1 MALERGSVL
10 VEVSVRTCLYVFLMD
25 SSETAVVSEVVSPI
39 GSEELAGAD
48 AIAIGT
54 APARQHLATEYVAE
68 HQRARIVRALA
79 DEIVDH
85 GYRDVTVAG
94 IVKRAGVARNT
105 FYASFANKEECFLAA
120 SNLAGEEAM
129 KLVSVAVRAAP
140 AEWALRVCAGIGA
153 FLSYAASESALARAF
168 VVESL
173 SAGPE
178 AADRY
183 ERTVRAVAPF
193 FRLGRRESDDGDKL
207 PPTLEET
214 IVGGIFWVVYQ
225 RMVVGRPEEL
235 EGLLE
240 ELVEFALTPYLGAA
254 EARQVAAR
262 GD

>member
-1 MALERGSVL
+1 M
-10 VEVSVRTCLYVFLMD
+10 
-25 SSETAVVSEVVSPI
+25 SPI
-39 GSEELAGAD
+39 EIEELSSGGAVT
-48 AIAIGT
+48 IGT
-54 APARQHLATEYVAE
+54 APARQHIAGEFVAE

-129 KLVSVAVRAAP
+129 RLVSVAVRAAP
-140 AEWALRVCAGIGA
+140 AEWALRARAGIGA

-183 ERTVRAVAPF
+183 ERTVRAVTPF
-193 FRLGRRESDDGDKL
+193 FRLGRRESDKGDKL

-225 RMVVGRPEEL
+225 RMVIGRPEEL
-235 EGLLE
+235 EDLLE
-240 ELVEFALTPYLGAA
+240 ELVEFALTPYLGATG
-254 EARQVAAR
+254 ARKVAAQ
-262 GD
+262 GDPVLAR

>member
-1 MALERGSVL
+1 
-10 VEVSVRTCLYVFLMD
+10 LYVFLMD
-25 SSETAVVSEVVSPI
+25 SRETAVISEVVPSLVDD
-39 GSEELAGAD
+39 ELAGD
-48 AIAIGT
+48 GGGTIGI
-54 APARQHLATEYVAE
+54 APARQHISSEFVAE
-68 HQRARIVRALA
+68 HQRARIIHALA

-129 KLVSVAVRAAP
+129 RRVSAAVRAAP
-140 AEWALRVCAGIGA
+140 PKWALRVRAGIGA
-153 FLSYAASESALARAF
+153 FLSYAAGESALARAF

-193 FRLGRRESDDGDKL
+193 FRLGRRASENGDKL

-225 RMVVGRPEEL
+225 RMVMGRPEEL
-235 EGLLE
+235 EGMLS
-240 ELVEFALTPYLGAA
+240 ELVEFALTPYMGAA
-254 EARQVAAR
+254 GARRVAAQ
-262 GD
+262 G

>member
-1 MALERGSVL
+1 MFS
-10 VEVSVRTCLYVFLMD
+10 MD
-25 SSETAVVSEVVSPI
+25 SRETAVVSEVASPI
-39 GSEELAGAD
+39 ASEFEDGGGMT
-48 AIAIGT
+48 IGT
-54 APARQHLATEYVAE
+54 PPAKRYISGEFVAE
-68 HQRARIVRALA
+68 HQRARIIHALA

-129 KLVSVAVRAAP
+129 RRVSEAVRGARP
-140 AEWALRVCAGIGA
+140 EWAPRVSAGIGA

-173 SAGPE
+173 SAGPA

-193 FRLGRRESDDGDKL
+193 FRLGRRESDNGDKL

-225 RMVVGRPEEL
+225 RMVLGRPEEL
-235 EGLLE
+235 ESLLS
-240 ELVEFALTPYLGAA
+240 ELVEFALTPYLGATD
-254 EARQVAAR
+254 ARRIAAR

>member
-1 MALERGSVL
+1 
-10 VEVSVRTCLYVFLMD
+10 LYVILMD
-25 SSETAVVSEVVSPI
+25 SRETAVISEAVLSLADDEVADG
-39 GSEELAGAD
+39 GSST
-48 AIAIGT
+48 IGT
-54 APARQHLATEYVAE
+54 APPRQHISSEFVAE
-68 HQRARIVRALA
+68 HQRARIVHAMA

-129 KLVSVAVRAAP
+129 RRVSAAVRGAP
-140 AEWALRVCAGIGA
+140 AEWALRVRAGIGA

-173 SAGPE
+173 SAGPA

-193 FRLGRRESDDGDKL
+193 FRLGRRVSDNGDKL

-225 RMVVGRPEEL
+225 RMVIGRPEEL
-235 EGLLE
+235 EGLLT
-240 ELVEFALTPYLGAA
+240 ELVEFALTPYMGAA
-254 EARQVAAR
+254 DAREIAAR
-262 GD
+262 EI

>member
-1 MALERGSVL
+1 
-10 VEVSVRTCLYVFLMD
+10 MD
-25 SSETAVVSEVVSPI
+25 FGETEVVSEGVLPLA
-39 GSEELAGAD
+39 EDELAAVG
-48 AIAIGT
+48 I
-54 APARQHLATEYVAE
+54 PLPRQHVPSEFVAE
-68 HQRARIVRALA
+68 HQRARIIHALA

-120 SNLAGEEAM
+120 SNLAGGEAM
-129 KLVSVAVRAAP
+129 RRVSAAVRNAP
-140 AEWALRVCAGIGA
+140 PEWASRVRAGIGA
-153 FLSYAASESALARAF
+153 FLSYAAGESALARAF

-193 FRLGRRESDDGDKL
+193 FRLGRRVSDNGDKL
-207 PPTLEET
+207 PTTLEET

-225 RMVVGRPEEL
+225 RMVLGRPEEL
-235 EGLLE
+235 EGLLP

-254 EARQVAAR
+254 GARKVATR
-262 GD
+262 ET

>member
-1 MALERGSVL
+1 
-10 VEVSVRTCLYVFLMD
+10 MD
-25 SSETAVVSEVVSPI
+25 SRETAVVPEVVLPPADDSPPS
-39 GSEELAGAD
+39 GGRGT
-48 AIAIGT
+48 IGT
-54 APARQHLATEYVAE
+54 APARQHLSGEFVAE
-68 HQRARIVRALA
+68 HQRARIVHALA

-85 GYRDVTVAG
+85 GYRDVTVSG

-120 SNLAGEEAM
+120 SNLAGEAAM
-129 KLVSVAVRAAP
+129 RRVSEAVRAAP
-140 AEWALRVCAGIGA
+140 SGWAVRVRAGIGA
-153 FLSYAASESALARAF
+153 FLSYAASESAFARAF

-183 ERTVRAVAPF
+183 ERTVRAVVPF
-193 FRLGRRESDDGDKL
+193 FRLGRRVSEKGDKL

-225 RMVVGRPEEL
+225 RMVIGRPEEL
-235 EGLLE
+235 EALLS

-254 EARQVAAR
+254 GARRVAAR
-262 GD
+262 ED

>member
-1 MALERGSVL
+1 MSGV
-10 VEVSVRTCLYVFLMD
+10 D
-25 SSETAVVSEVVSPI
+25 SRETAVVPEVVPQIEDDWSD
-39 GSEELAGAD
+39 GGAGGT
-48 AIAIGT
+48 IGT
-54 APARQHLATEYVAE
+54 APARRRLASEFVAE
-68 HQRARIVRALA
+68 HQRARIVHALA

-129 KLVSVAVRAAP
+129 RRVAGAVRTAP
-140 AEWALRVCAGIGA
+140 PGWGMRVRAGIGA
-153 FLSYAASESALARAF
+153 FLAYAASESALARAF

-183 ERTVRAVAPF
+183 ERTVRAVTPF
-193 FRLGRRESDDGDKL
+193 FRLGRRVSKQGKKL

-225 RMVVGRPEEL
+225 RMVTGRPDEL
-235 EGLLE
+235 EDLLQ
-240 ELVEFALTPYLGAA
+240 ELVEFALTPYLGA
-254 EARQVAAR
+254 ENARRVAA
-262 GD
+262 GEV

>member
-1 MALERGSVL
+1 
-10 VEVSVRTCLYVFLMD
+10 MD
-25 SSETAVVSEVVSPI
+25 SRETVVVSEVMSPLSDDVFSN
-39 GSEELAGAD
+39 GSST
-48 AIAIGT
+48 IGT
-54 APARQHLATEYVAE
+54 APARRSISSEFVAE
-68 HQRARIVRALA
+68 HQRARIIHALA

-129 KLVSVAVRAAP
+129 RSVSVAVRGAAP
-140 AEWALRVCAGIGA
+140 EWASRVRAGIEA

-183 ERTVRAVAPF
+183 ERTVQAVAPF
-193 FRLGRRESDDGDKL
+193 FRLGRRESDNGDKL

-225 RMVVGRPEEL
+225 RMVIGRPEEL
-235 EGLLE
+235 EELLD

-254 EARQVAAR
+254 GARQVVAQGGPVLAR
-262 GD
+262 

>member
-1 MALERGSVL
+1 MAQKRGPRK
-10 VEVSVRTCLYVFLMD
+10 VELSVRTCLYVFLMD
-25 SSETAVVSEVVSPI
+25 SRETAVVSEVVSPI
-39 GSEELAGAD
+39 GGEELAGG
-48 AIAIGT
+48 ITIGT
-54 APARQHLATEYVAE
+54 APARQQIASAFVVE

-94 IVKRAGVARNT
+94 IVRRAGVARNT

-129 KLVSVAVRAAP
+129 RLVSVAVRAAP
-140 AEWALRVCAGIGA
+140 DKWARRVRAGIGA

-193 FRLGRRESDDGDKL
+193 FRLGRRESPSGGNL

-225 RMVVGRPEEL
+225 RMAIGRPEEL

-254 EARQVAAR
+254 AARRVAAR
-262 GD
+262 RD

>member
-1 MALERGSVL
+1 
-10 VEVSVRTCLYVFLMD
+10 MD
-25 SSETAVVSEVVSPI
+25 YRETAVVSEVVSPL
-39 GSEELAGAD
+39 GDEELDVGGSST
-48 AIAIGT
+48 IGT
-54 APARQHLATEYVAE
+54 APGRHPISSEFVAE
-68 HQRARIVRALA
+68 HQRARIVHALA

-94 IVKRAGVARNT
+94 VVKRAGVARNT

-129 KLVSVAVRAAP
+129 RRVATAVRGAP
-140 AEWALRVCAGIGA
+140 PEWALRVRAGIGA

-173 SAGPE
+173 SAGPA

-193 FRLGRRESDDGDKL
+193 FRLGRRGSDNGEKL

-225 RMVVGRPEEL
+225 RMVIGRPEEL
-235 EGLLE
+235 EDLLE

-254 EARQVAAR
+254 EARQVAAQGGPVPAR
-262 GD
+262 